1 MRSGALFGMRLLTRT
16 RVSGLQPLGF
26 GSCASGVASCSNSS
40 ISISISNR
48 QATDRPILRLL
59 PRRSDNKGG
68 DARASRGF
76 PWIFRDEAANI
87 EELRASG
94 QPAVLANVE
103 TSEGRELGSAVC
115 NLQKG
120 GATGNVNILA
130 RMVADNINLPI
141 DHAFFAHKIRMALQH
156 RESIF
161 GTKRCYRLLNGE
173 GDQLPGVI
181 CDVYCDVLV
190 LQFTSA
196 AMEILFEQL
205 VLDAL
210 EMVMAPRATIVHH
223 DARIDRQL
231 ELAPSW
237 PPVVARGE
245 YQSPTDLPEEDDLV
259 FSADL
264 LAPDW
269 VSGRFFVERPQR
281 IVLATALAGLNAR
294 RRKGEGPPRMLSLF
308 GESSG
313 VLGALKG
320 CNMTCVVGLGEV
332 SMARLEQLARRNRCW
347 EGLECLYMEAPQ
359 AGLLSKR
366 LGTFDIVTL
375 EPPAFAPTYGKVE
388 EGMQK
393 YAAWIGL
400 AASAVKPGGL
410 LLVACRSRAM
420 SIVKLMRS
428 INLGIWSARRKAT
441 LVKRSSSG
449 PPDFPVHA
457 SLLDTNEMQFLA
469 LRLT

>member
-1 MRSGALFGMRLLTRT
+1 MTRASA
-16 RVSGLQPLGF
+16 RKPLGTF
-26 GSCASGVASCSNSS
+26 SCAGGIASCSS
-40 ISISISNR
+40 ISSNSK
-48 QATDRPILRLL
+48 QTSDRPRLRLL
-59 PRRSDNKGG
+59 PRHSNSRGG

-94 QPAVLANVE
+94 RPAVLANVE
-103 TSEGRELGSAVC
+103 TSEGRELGAAVC

-130 RMVADNINLPI
+130 RMVADNIDLPI
-141 DHAFFAHKIRMALQH
+141 DHAFFMQQIRRSLQH
-156 RESIF
+156 REHVF
-161 GTKRCYRLLNGE
+161 GTKRYYRLLNGE
-173 GDQLPGVI
+173 GDHLPGVN
-181 CDVYCDVLV
+181 CDVYGDVLV

-196 AMEILFEQL
+196 AMEILFEEL

-210 EMVMAPRATIVHH
+210 EAVMAPRAIIVRH
-223 DARIDRQL
+223 DANMDRQL
-231 ELAPSW
+231 ELAPSR

-245 YQSPTDLPEEDDLV
+245 YHGPTDLPEEDGLV

-269 VSGRFFVERPQR
+269 VSGRFFAERPQR
-281 IVLATALAGLNAR
+281 VALATALASLSAR
-294 RRKGEGPPRMLSLF
+294 RRKGERPPQMLSFF

-313 VLGALKG
+313 VLCALKG
-320 CNMTCVVGLGEV
+320 CSTTCIFGLGEV
-332 SMARLEQLARRNRCW
+332 SMARVEQLACRNHCW
-347 EGLECLYMEAPQ
+347 EGLECLCMEAPQ
-359 AGLLSKR
+359 AGLPNER

-375 EPPAFAPTYGKVE
+375 EPPAFAPTYGKLE

-393 YAAWIGL
+393 YAAWTGL

-410 LLVACRSRAM
+410 LLVACRSRAI

-428 INLGIWSARRKAT
+428 INLGIWSARRKAM
-441 LVKRSSSG
+441 LVQRSSSG

-469 LRLT
+469 LRMT

>member
-1 MRSGALFGMRLLTRT
+1 M
-16 RVSGLQPLGF
+16 
-26 GSCASGVASCSNSS
+26 
-40 ISISISNR
+40 
-48 QATDRPILRLL
+48 LRLL
-59 PRRSDNKGG
+59 PRHSDNRGG

-94 QPAVLANVE
+94 QAAVLANVE
-103 TSEGRELGSAVC
+103 TSEGREVGAAVC

-120 GATGNVNILA
+120 GAIGNVNIVA

-141 DHAFFAHKIRMALQH
+141 DHAFFAQQIRRSLQH
-156 RESIF
+156 REHIF
-161 GTKRCYRLLNGE
+161 GTTRCYRLLNGE
-173 GDQLPGVI
+173 GDQLPGVV
-181 CDVYCDVLV
+181 CDVYGDVLV

-196 AMEILFEQL
+196 AMEMLFEDL

-210 EMVMAPRATIVHH
+210 ETVMAPRAIVVRH
-223 DARIDRQL
+223 DPIVDRKL
-231 ELAPSW
+231 ELAPLR

-245 YQSPTDLPEEDDLV
+245 YQGPTEMPKEDGFV

-264 LAPDW
+264 LAPNW
-269 VSGRFFVERPQR
+269 VSGRFFIERPQR
-281 IVLATALAGLNAR
+281 IVLSTALASLSRR
-294 RRKGEGPPRMLSLF
+294 RRKAAGPPQMLSLF

-313 VLGALKG
+313 VFCALKG
-320 CNMTCVVGLGEV
+320 CSTTCVTGLGEV
-332 SMARLEQLARRNRCW
+332 SMERLEQLARRNNCW
-347 EGLECLYMEAPQ
+347 EGLECFRMEAPQ
-359 AGLLSKR
+359 AGLPSKR
-366 LGTFDIVTL
+366 LGTFDIVAL
-375 EPPAFAPTYGKVE
+375 EPPALAPTYGKVE

-393 YAAWIGL
+393 YAAWTGL

-428 INLGIWSARRKAT
+428 VNLGVWSARRKAM
-441 LVKRSSSG
+441 LVHRCSSG

-469 LRLT
+469 LRVT

>member
-1 MRSGALFGMRLLTRT
+1 MRLLART
-16 RVSGLQPLGF
+16 QASALHPLGV
-26 GSCASGVASCSNSS
+26 GTCASGFSSSSSS
-40 ISISISNR
+40 ICSR
-48 QATDRPILRLL
+48 QAGDRPTLRLL
-59 PRRSDNKGG
+59 PRHSDNRGG

-103 TSEGRELGSAVC
+103 TSEGRELGAAVC

-120 GATGNVNILA
+120 GATGSVNILA
-130 RMVADNINLPI
+130 RMVANNINLPI
-141 DHAFFAHKIRMALQH
+141 DRDFFAHKIRTSLQH

-161 GTKRCYRLLNGE
+161 GTKRCYMLLNGE

-181 CDVYCDVLV
+181 CDVFGDVLV

-196 AMEILFEQL
+196 AMEILFEER

-210 EMVMAPRATIVHH
+210 EIVMAPRAIIVRH
-223 DARIDRQL
+223 DANIDRQL
-231 ELAPSW
+231 ELAPSR

-245 YQSPTDLPEEDDLV
+245 YQSPTDLLEEDDLV
-259 FSADL
+259 YSADL
-264 LAPDW
+264 LAPDC

-281 IVLATALAGLNAR
+281 VVLATALASLRAR

-313 VLGALKG
+313 VFCALKG
-320 CNMTCVVGLGEV
+320 CDTTCAVGLGEV
-332 SMARLEQLARRNRCW
+332 SMARLQQLARRNRCW
-347 EGLECLYMEAPQ
+347 DGLECLCVEASQ
-359 AGLLSKR
+359 AGLPSKR

-393 YAAWIGL
+393 YAAWTGL

-428 INLGIWSARRKAT
+428 INLGIWSVRRKAA
-441 LVKRSSSG
+441 LVQRCSCG
-449 PPDFPVHA
+449 PPDFPVHV